1 LPHSF
6 HRSVRAEECFGK
18 CRSFAAAYL
27 DECEVFPAG
36 KYKDQVDAS
45 SGAFSKLSAGTAY
58 LTDYDKWL

>member
-1 LPHSF
+1 LRQPHEREPF
-6 HRSVRAEECFGK
+6 H
-18 CRSFAAAYL
+18 AADYL